1 MTPTAAPRFF
11 GFLLTCLLFRTSS
24 SQSGEL
30 TAVRLLLTG
39 ARLIRPRRAQQ
50 RIHPIIHTLSHLCCY
65 NTPLLGGRQGWAN
78 QTFFFFLVFFDRESR
93 LPKMLVT

>member
-1 MTPTAAPRFF
+1 MTTTAVPRFF
-11 GFLLTCLLFRTSS
+11 GVLLTCLLFRASS

-39 ARLIRPRRAQQ
+39 ARLIPPRRAQR
-50 RIHPIIHTLSHLCCY
+50 RIHQIIHTLSHLYCY

-78 QTFFFFLVFFDRESR
+78 QTLFFLCFLTVNPGC
-93 LPKMLVT
+93 LKCW